1 MHTHADAHIKI
12 ELIVRLL
19 SGSGMKVKVALKLEL
34 KRFVCVYVC
43 VCVCVY
49 MGVRVPIC
57 TRSLCVAYRLL
68 ETTWAL
74 IALAVS
80 SPQHV
85 VNSAQTECNELFT
98 SAAF

>member
-1 MHTHADAHIKI
+1 MWDESQGCI
-12 ELIVRLL
+12 EVGIEAFCARVR
-19 SGSGMKVKVALKLEL
+19 V
-34 KRFVCVYVC
+34 RVCVYI
-43 VCVCVY
+43 
-49 MGVRVPIC
+49 GVRVPIC
-57 TRSLCVAYRLL
+57 TRSPCVACRLL

-85 VNSAQTECNELFT
+85 VNSAKTECNELFT